1 MNLPCSPCQP
11 RAWRQSVQQT
21 GQVAIKLRRQ
31 ICLFFSLGKTA
42 TCSLPF
48 ESWCQTFSAYL
59 EALYIV
65 VRQKY
70 HIENTLHL
78 ILCIF
83 SCTDLE
89 EILKIGFLAS
99 QRLAFLS
106 CFLYYLW
113 LCLWTILLAFLVCL
127 VGLSFEELCKPS
139 LLSHEVRKLTPWQ
152 VVSEQQLKHDIE
164 VTT

>member
-1 MNLPCSPCQP
+1 MLTMPAKSLKTK
-11 RAWRQSVQQT
+11 SVQQT
-21 GQVAIKLRRQ
+21 GKVAIKLRRQ

-83 SCTDLE
+83 SCKDLE
-89 EILKIGFLAS
+89 EILKNGLLAS

-106 CFLYYLW
+106 CFLYCLW
-113 LCLWTILLAFLVCL
+113 LCLWTVLLIVPWVF
-127 VGLSFEELCKPS
+127 GWTEFEEPCKPL
-139 LLSHEVRKLTPWQ
+139 LLSHEVEKFDP
-152 VVSEQQLKHDIE
+152 
-164 VTT
+164 VTLVPL

>member
-1 MNLPCSPCQP
+1 MLTMPAKSLKTK
-11 RAWRQSVQQT
+11 SVQQT

-99 QRLAFLS
+99 QRL
-106 CFLYYLW
+106 
-113 LCLWTILLAFLVCL
+113 CLPF
-127 VGLSFEELCKPS
+127 
-139 LLSHEVRKLTPWQ
+139 LLSLRLVAVFVDCLAYCSLGVW
-152 VVSEQQLKHDIE
+152 LD
-164 VTT
+164 